1 MLTVER
7 LNKTYKNGDGIKNL
21 TFNIER
27 GQIVALLGPNG
38 AGKTTTIRCIV
49 GLYSPL
55 SGHIYINGK
64 KPGTLDI
71 QKATA
76 FIPDTPHLYP
86 SLTISE
92 HVQFKARAY
101 NVPKDKIK
109 DTVHK
114 ALREVDIYDLRDRQC
129 GQLSKGQ
136 KQRVIL
142 ASAIVQDADLF
153 VLDEPTVGLDIPSK
167 QWLSKW
173 LREKAE
179 NNKSV
184 LISTHSLEFAL
195 EVAGRICLIKNGKLI
210 KDIMIPDEDK
220 KWGEFREQIISC
232 IGGNPKNDKSN

>member
-1 MLTVER
+1 MLTVEGIT
-7 LNKTYKNGDGIKNL
+7 KTYKNGDGVKDL
-21 TFNIER
+21 TFHIKR

-55 SGHIYINGK
+55 AGNIYIDGK
-64 KPGTLDI
+64 KPGSLDS
-71 QKATA
+71 QTMTA

-86 SLTISE
+86 SLTVSE

-101 NVPKDKIK
+101 NIPKNRLK
-109 DTVHK
+109 DTVYK
-114 ALREVDIYDLRDRQC
+114 ALEEVGIYDLKDRQC

-142 ASAIVQDADLF
+142 SSAIVQEANLF
-153 VLDEPTVGLDIPSK
+153 VLDEPTIGLDIPSK

-173 LREKAE
+173 LLEKAE
-179 NNKSV
+179 ANKSV

-195 EVAGRICLIKNGKLI
+195 EVADRICLIKNGKLV
-210 KDIMIPDEDK
+210 KDIKVPAEDE
-220 KWGEFREQIISC
+220 KWGRFREQIITD
-232 IGGNPKNDKSN
+232 IGGSTEK